1 MINPQGIN
9 KSFKDL
15 QLYIHLA
22 YCFITIRILTD
33 HGCNYIANQLLF
45 VFTQTN
51 NVPWFGR
58 NVNESKMWLF
68 CFITEQNHIT
78 WILSNSSCPDPA
90 FSSLFFHTPFYFYFL
105 FGIRN
110 YAFQISEILGKHIP
124 IRNCYLM
131 FILLCYGY
139 RLFLSIIPAL
149 LTLVSVH
156 QNRWKLLS
164 GPE

>member
-22 YCFITIRILTD
+22 YCFSTIRILTD
-33 HGCNYIANQLLF
+33 HGYNYVANQLLF

-58 NVNESKMWLF
+58 NVNESKMWPF

-90 FSSLFFHTPFYFYFL
+90 FSSWFFHTPFSFFYFL
-105 FGIRN
+105 FGVRE
-110 YAFQISEILGKHIP
+110 YAFQITEILGKQ
-124 IRNCYLM
+124 
-131 FILLCYGY
+131 ILPLEAVFSC
-139 RLFLSIIPAL
+139 LFYFVMDIDYFFL
-149 LTLVSVH
+149 
-156 QNRWKLLS
+156 
-164 GPE
+164 